1 MKEQVKYTALVKK
14 INNLTYH
21 FKDSDTAPIHFI
33 NSRGLMD
40 IYNEI
45 KNGNISIGK
54 IEED

>member
-1 MKEQVKYTALVKK
+1 MKYTALVKK

-45 KNGNISIGK
+45 KNGNLSIGK